1 MSVSEDNHG
10 QGVTDGRVDDGSLGA
25 SSSMPNHAKQFSR
38 LFHPSESWCAR
49 LEDDDKYFV
58 VQFPENREIM
68 GIAVQGH
75 PLENKF
81 VLKAEIEAYVNVNWE
96 IVHEKNNYDVS
107 FTACTPITTVLIVNP

>member
-1 MSVSEDNHG
+1 MSVSQGNHG
-10 QGVTDGRVDDGSLGA
+10 QGVTDGRVDDRSLGA
-25 SSSMPNHAKQFSR
+25 SSSMPSHAKQLAR

-81 VLKAEIEAYVNVNWE
+81 VLKAKIEAYVNVNWE

-107 FTACTPITTVLIVNP
+107 FTVCRPTATGQVVDT